1 MNKPLLSVHEI
12 SKSFHTREL
21 SVKVLEKVSFTV
33 DAGEFVTIIGP
44 SGSGKSTLFNI
55 MASLLDPDEGS
66 IRCRDGE
73 ATGCEMGYMPQ
84 RDLLL
89 PWRRV
94 IDNATLPLEVAGV
107 PRKQAREQ
115 VGELLESFGLTEFS
129 RSYPAE
135 LSGGMRQRAALL
147 RTVSTGRQM
156 LLLDEPFGALDAIT
170 RRQMQDWLLDL
181 HRKLN
186 RTILFIT
193 HDVDEAVY
201 LADRVIVLGP
211 RPGRVIGELTVP
223 LPRPRGQHMT
233 ADAGFSSS
241 VATLL
246 AQLGLSHRETPA
258 TG

>member
-1 MNKPLLSVHEI
+1 MSTPLLSLQEI

-21 SVKVLEKVSFTV
+21 TVKALEKISFTV
-33 DAGEFVTIIGP
+33 NDGEFVTIIGP

-55 MASLLDPDEGS
+55 LAGLLDPDEGR
-66 IRCRDGE
+66 IEFAGGGVTGGE
-73 ATGCEMGYMPQ
+73 VGYMPQ

-94 IDNATLPLEVAGV
+94 IDNATLPLEAAGISRKAARVQVAGH
-107 PRKQAREQ
+107 
-115 VGELLESFGLTEFS
+115 LESFGLSEFQ

-147 RTVSTGRQM
+147 RTVSTGRRT

-170 RRQMQDWLLDL
+170 RRQMQDWLLAL
-181 HRKLN
+181 HHELH

-201 LADRVIVLGP
+201 LADRVIVLSN
-211 RPGRVIGELTVP
+211 RPGRVIRELTVP
-223 LPRPRGQHMT
+223 LLRPRGQHMT
-233 ADAGFSSS
+233 ADPAFGQT

-246 AQLGLSHRETPA
+246 SDLGLSHR
-258 TG
+258 

>member
-1 MNKPLLSVHEI
+1 MSAPLLTLREV

-21 SVKVLEKVSFTV
+21 SVKALEKISFTV
-33 DAGEFVTIIGP
+33 NEGEFITIIGP

-55 MASLLDPDEGS
+55 LAGLLDPDEGGVDFAG
-66 IRCRDGE
+66 DGV
-73 ATGCEMGYMPQ
+73 TGSRVGYMPQ

-94 IDNATLPLEVAGV
+94 IDNATLPLEAAGV
-107 PRKQAREQ
+107 SRKAARAQ
-115 VGELLESFGLTEFS
+115 VAEHLESFGLTEFQ

-135 LSGGMRQRAALL
+135 LSGGMRQRAALV
-147 RTVSTGRQM
+147 RTVSTGRRT

-170 RRQMQDWLLDL
+170 RRQMQDWLLAVHREL
-181 HRKLN
+181 H

-201 LADRVIVLGP
+201 LADRVIVLSS
-211 RPGRVIGELTVP
+211 RPGRVIRELTVP
-223 LPRPRGQHMT
+223 LPRPREQQMT
-233 ADAGFSSS
+233 AEPGFGAS

-246 AQLGLSHRETPA
+246 SDLGLSHR
-258 TG
+258 

>member
-1 MNKPLLSVHEI
+1 MSTPLLSLREV

-21 SVKVLEKVSFTV
+21 SVKALEKISFTV
-33 DAGEFVTIIGP
+33 DAGAFVTIIGP

-55 MASLLDPDEGS
+55 LAGLLDPDEG
-66 IRCRDGE
+66 CVDFAGGGVTGGE
-73 ATGCEMGYMPQ
+73 VGYMPQ

-94 IDNATLPLEVAGV
+94 IDNATLPLEAAGV
-107 PRKQAREQ
+107 SRKAARAQ
-115 VGELLESFGLTEFS
+115 VAEHLESFGLAEFQ

-147 RTVSTGRQM
+147 RTVSTGRRT

-170 RRQMQDWLLDL
+170 RRQMQDWLLALQREL
-181 HRKLN
+181 H

-201 LADRVIVLGP
+201 LADRVIVLSS
-211 RPGRVIGELTVP
+211 RPGRVIRELTVP
-223 LPRPRGQHMT
+223 LPRPREQQMT
-233 ADAGFSSS
+233 TEPRFGSS

-246 AQLGLSHRETPA
+246 SDLGLSRR
-258 TG
+258 